1 MNTTAQ
7 GIVVTLVHVVAL
19 AAITT
24 LLALSKVDQTA
35 GFGLIAAIVGLAAPS
50 SVQSLSNTP
59 TVKAVPVTFP
69 TQAPT
74 PIPAPPVPPVPP
86 VTP

>member
-1 MNTTAQ
+1 MNVQ
-7 GIVVTLVHVVAL
+7 NISVSLIHVIAL
-19 AAITT
+19 AAIAT
-24 LLALSKVDQTA
+24 LLALGKVDQTA

-50 SVQSLSNTP
+50 SVQSSTP
-59 TVKAVPVTFP
+59 TTKAVPVTFP